1 MKMTIGA
8 AGRFIVLILALIN
21 QWLAT
26 KNISPIPVDEDSI
39 SSILLT
45 IVALYGWYKNNPTSK
60 EGHEAHIEM
69 KQKKLN
75 KNTNST
81 NTIDATQDN
90 KDGAVFHEDKDNGG
104 IQQ

>member
-8 AGRFIVLILALIN
+8 AVRFIVLILAIIN

-45 IVALYGWYKNNPTSK
+45 IVALYTAYKDNPVTK
-60 EGHEAHIEM
+60 EGHQANIEM
-69 KQKKLN
+69 KQKKLDKKQGAN
-75 KNTNST
+75 GKAP
-81 NTIDATQDN
+81 IDIQDN
-90 KDGAVFHEDKDNGG
+90 EGQ
-104 IQQ
+104 I

>member
-8 AGRFIVLILALIN
+8 AVRFIVLILAIIN

-45 IVALYGWYKNNPTSK
+45 IVALYTAYKDNPVTK
-60 EGHEAHIEM
+60 EGHEAKVEM
-69 KQKKLN
+69 KQKKLD
-75 KNTNST
+75 KKQGTNGKAP
-81 NTIDATQDN
+81 IDIQDN
-90 KDGAVFHEDKDNGG
+90 EGQ
-104 IQQ
+104 I

>member
-8 AGRFIVLILALIN
+8 AVRFIVLILAIIN

-45 IVALYGWYKNNPTSK
+45 IVALYTAYKDNPITK
-60 EGHEAHIEM
+60 EG
-69 KQKKLN
+69 KQANDKLKQLKYEKKQP
-75 KNTNST
+75 TNGKAPSDF
-81 NTIDATQDN
+81 DAD
-90 KDGAVFHEDKDNGG
+90 KDGQ
-104 IQQ
+104 I

>member
-8 AGRFIVLILALIN
+8 AVRFIVLILAIIN

-45 IVALYGWYKNNPTSK
+45 IVALYTAYKDNPVTK
-60 EGHEAHIEM
+60 EGHEANIEM
-69 KQKKLN
+69 KQKKLD
-75 KNTNST
+75 KKQGTT
-81 NTIDATQDN
+81 PTVDATQDN
-90 KDGAVFHEDKDNGG
+90 KDGKIFHDSKDNGG
-104 IQQ
+104 IQ

>member
-8 AGRFIVLILALIN
+8 AVRFIVLILAIIN

-45 IVALYGWYKNNPTSK
+45 IVALYTAYKDNPVTK
-60 EGHEAHIEM
+60 EGHEANIEM
-69 KQKKLN
+69 KQKKLD
-75 KNTNST
+75 KKQGTNGKAP
-81 NTIDATQDN
+81 IDIQDN
-90 KDGAVFHEDKDNGG
+90 DGQ
-104 IQQ
+104 I

>member
-8 AGRFIVLILALIN
+8 AVRFIVLILAIIN

-45 IVALYGWYKNNPTSK
+45 LVALYTTYKDNPVTK
-60 EGHEAHIEM
+60 EGHEANIEM
-69 KQKKLN
+69 KQKKLD
-75 KNTNST
+75 KKQGTT
-81 NTIDATQDN
+81 PTIDATQDN
-90 KDGAVFHEDKDNGG
+90 QDGAVFHDVKDNGG
-104 IQQ
+104 IQ

>member
-8 AGRFIVLILALIN
+8 AVRFIVLILALIN

-39 SSILLT
+39 SSILIT
-45 IVALYGWYKNNPTSK
+45 IVALYTAYKNNPTSK

-75 KNTNST
+75 KNTNLT

-90 KDGAVFHEDKDNGG
+90 KDGAVFHEGRDNGG

>member
-8 AGRFIVLILALIN
+8 AVRFIVLILAIIN

-45 IVALYGWYKNNPTSK
+45 IVALYTAYKNNPTTK
-60 EGHEAHIEM
+60 EGHQANIEM
-69 KQKKLN
+69 KQKKLD
-75 KNTNST
+75 KKQGTNGKAP
-81 NTIDATQDN
+81 IDIQDN
-90 KDGAVFHEDKDNGG
+90 DGQ
-104 IQQ
+104 I